1 MKKILVLMAIILS
14 FANIDI
20 AFWEQSCFIDWNFI
34 QHWKTITA
42 YESSVSSNC
51 QSTSRTCNDWTLS
64 WNSNYNSLSCQ
75 EYNNNE
81 LPNSNN
87 IDIWQSTSS
96 NSTSNN
102 FLDQLWNNWDIK
114 VWNEWE
120 KSIVRFLYNI
130 AKDLKTVIY
139 IISWVYF
146 MIITIKLIL
155 SNNTEEEVWNFKKWI
170 IWITIGIILMQIVFF
185 FVEILYAK
193 EVWAQ
198 LAWTLAKNIIE
209 PIIKILETAASF
221 FFLLVAIYA
230 FYRIVTANWDE
241 EKVKSWKMSIIYA
254 IIWFIVI
261 KLSKDIVY
269 AAYWRVN
276 CNESSFLWVFQV
288 NWNNCVTENQISG
301 ISQIIV
307 QIINWANSFIWIIII
322 LMIIYAWVQ
331 VLFSWGD
338 EEKLTKAKKSIV
350 YIAIWVAILVL
361 NYFILTF
368 FLRPEVS
375 ITI

>member
-20 AFWEQSCFIDWNFI
+20 AFWVN
-34 QHWKTITA
+34 A
-42 YESSVSSNC
+42 
-51 QSTSRTCNDWTLS
+51 
-64 WNSNYNSLSCQ
+64 
-75 EYNNNE
+75 

-139 IISWVYF
+139 IVSWVYF

-155 SNNTEEEVWNFKKWI
+155 SSNTEEEVWNFKKWI

-230 FYRIVTANWDE
+230 FYRMVTANWDE
-241 EKVKSWKMSIIYA
+241 EKVKSWKMSIVYA

-269 AAYWRVN
+269 ASYWKVN
-276 CNESSFLWVFQV
+276 CNESNVLGLFQI
-288 NWNNCVTENQISG
+288 NWNNCVTDNQISG

-350 YIAIWVAILVL
+350 YIAIWIAILVL